1 MRNHVLE
8 RTQII
13 EKPLSEVFP
22 FFANAAN
29 LEQITP
35 RFLRFRVTTPGPI
48 EMRAGARIDYE
59 LSLFGVPLHWRTRI
73 EEYVPG
79 VRFVDIQESGPYALW
94 RHTHSF
100 EAVGN
105 ATRMRDHVEYREPL
119 GPLGRIAHGLFVER
133 TVNRIFDFRAHE
145 ITRHFART
153 ATEGSGAGEG
163 LFSGT

>member
-1 MRNHVLE
+1 MPNHVLE
-8 RTQII
+8 RTQLI
-13 EKPLSEVFP
+13 EKPLAEVFP
-22 FFANAAN
+22 FFADAAN

-35 RFLRFRVTTPGPI
+35 KFLRFRVATPGPI

-59 LSLFGVPLHWRTRI
+59 LSLFGVPLHWVTRI

-79 VRFVDIQESGPYALW
+79 VRFVDVQESGPYALW

-133 TVNRIFDFRAHE
+133 TVNRIFDFRAQE
-145 ITRHFART
+145 IARHFAH
-153 ATEGSGAGEG
+153 AAAEGASAREG
-163 LFSGT
+163 LLSST